1 MRRTVAFLALIIFVT
16 SCSAPSEK
24 SNPNNSNLESIVQP
38 TPTCS
43 NEEFKGG
50 SVWIAGQL
58 AAFGESEPDKAYSY
72 ASDEFKRANSL
83 ENFAAVIMSQYTM
96 LLDIKDYKILSCE
109 KNGELFLFEL
119 RLSDNQS
126 IEYKME
132 YILSLRNNKWG
143 VDGASVMLNAP

>member
-1 MRRTVAFLALIIFVT
+1 MRRTITFFALIIFVT

-24 SNPNNSNLESIVQP
+24 SNPNNSNLDSIVQP

-43 NEEFKGG
+43 NEELQGG
-50 SVWIAGQL
+50 SAWIAGQL

-72 ASDEFKRANSL
+72 ASAEFKNANDL
-83 ENFAAVIMSQYTM
+83 ESFAAVIMSQYTM

-109 KNGELFLFEL
+109 KNGELFLFKL

-143 VDGASVMLNAP
+143 VDGASVALNAS